1 MSEAVLAQR
10 LGTPVIAG
18 RAHDVLLVALIALRP
33 LIWSGDA
40 NAWDNL
46 GWLSLVLV
54 ALGWLVVDAW
64 RGRVA
69 YWRGGLGGVSA
80 ALLLLIL
87 LPAALRSEYPS
98 TGMGVW
104 GMAMIHLGF
113 AAYLMQVVPGRER
126 LAFASLLGALAVE
139 GVVALGQW
147 VWVLPGMANA
157 LNSGDPT
164 VAGLEN
170 AAGDLANR
178 VAYGGLFGTFTL
190 ANTLAAFLLLAAV
203 PLAGVLLRAHGS
215 ARLIVGGL
223 LALAAMVAVGAASK
237 GAAAALVLAG
247 TVVWTIHRTDRLRWL
262 GPAALAVGMILL
274 AVVPQVRELGA
285 TSAQVRLGYWQGA
298 TTLVAERPLLGHG
311 LHGFAA
317 HGTRTMPLDGEPSL
331 HVHND
336 VLEATV
342 DGGLLAGVAMAGLL
356 LIVARRRRVLPDE
369 PGNALAPH
377 QVWRAAWPLLVI
389 VPFFS
394 ALGMLASNLEWW
406 PAGAGEMT
414 WWIWPLVLSGV
425 LIGVAVV
432 SVHLPLPPAWAWQLA
447 LAAFALHCLV
457 DFNLQSP
464 GIWGTLVVVSIL
476 AGGKAFAVGVCNI
489 SRTVVTVL
497 VLGLMIGFV
506 IGITR
511 LTPLVDAHRLVEQI
525 EDAEPELRSRFV
537 AIAPAVEQVAAR
549 WPADSALLLAIVR
562 AMPPGGERLPFSQRL
577 AERQPWSG
585 AALELLAADTA
596 RSGAWSDALTAMRQA
611 VANNPAYLPRRQRLI
626 DLLVR
631 AARALPSQAPN
642 LITEAERE
650 SQRLA
655 ELAPVV
661 HPRNRLPKTTE
672 SAESALPVQP
682 TP

>member
-1 MSEAVLAQR
+1 MSEAIPAQR
-10 LGTPVIAG
+10 LGAPMIDG

-40 NAWDNL
+40 TAWDNL
-46 GWLSLVLV
+46 GWLALVLI

-69 YWRGGLGGVSA
+69 CWRGGIAGVSA
-80 ALLLLIL
+80 ALLLCIL
-87 LPAALRSEYPS
+87 LPAALRSVYPS
-98 TGMGVW
+98 TSMGVW

-126 LAFASLLGALAVE
+126 LAFVTLLGALAVE

-147 VWVLPGMANA
+147 VWVLPGMTNA
-157 LNSGDPT
+157 LKTGDPT
-164 VAGLEN
+164 VTGLEN

-190 ANTLAAFLLLAAV
+190 ANTLAAFLLLSAV
-203 PLAGVLLRAHGS
+203 PLVGVLRRAHGQ
-215 ARLIVGGL
+215 ARLIAVAL
-223 LALAAMVAVGAASK
+223 VALAAVVAVGAASK

-274 AVVPQVRELGA
+274 AVVPQIRGLGA
-285 TSAQVRLGYWQGA
+285 SSAQVRLGYWQSA
-298 TTLVAERPLLGHG
+298 SALVAERPLLGHG
-311 LHGFAA
+311 LHGYAA
-317 HGTRTMPLDGEPSL
+317 HGTRTMPPDGEPSQ
-331 HVHND
+331 HVHNE

-342 DGGLLAGVAMAGLL
+342 DGGVLAGLAMAGFLL
-356 LIVARRRRVLPDE
+356 LVARRRRALADE
-369 PGNALAPH
+369 PSNAMTPEA
-377 QVWRAAWPLLVI
+377 VWRATWPLLVI

-425 LIGVAVV
+425 LIGVAMV
-432 SVHLPLPPAWAWQLA
+432 SVRLPLPPAWAWQLA

-464 GIWGTLVVVSIL
+464 GLWGTLVVVCIL
-476 AGGKAFAVGVCNI
+476 AGGNAFAVGVCNI
-489 SRTVVTVL
+489 SRTVVTML
-497 VLGLMIGFV
+497 VLSLLIGFTY
-506 IGITR
+506 GITR
-511 LTPLVDAHRLVEQI
+511 LTPLVDANRLVEQV
-525 EDAEPELRSRFV
+525 ENAEPELRTRFV
-537 AIAPAVEQVAAR
+537 TIAPAVEQIAAR
-549 WPADSALLLAIVR
+549 WPADRALMLAIVR

-577 AERQPWSG
+577 AERQPWNG

-596 RSGAWSDALTAMRQA
+596 HSGAWSDALTAMRQA
-611 VANNPAYLPRRQRLI
+611 VHNNPAYLPRRQRLI
-626 DLLVR
+626 DLLVH
-631 AARALPSQAPN
+631 AARALPSQAPS
-642 LITEAERE
+642 LIAEAERE

-661 HPRNRLPKTTE
+661 HPRNRLPQST
-672 SAESALPVQP
+672 ESALPVQP